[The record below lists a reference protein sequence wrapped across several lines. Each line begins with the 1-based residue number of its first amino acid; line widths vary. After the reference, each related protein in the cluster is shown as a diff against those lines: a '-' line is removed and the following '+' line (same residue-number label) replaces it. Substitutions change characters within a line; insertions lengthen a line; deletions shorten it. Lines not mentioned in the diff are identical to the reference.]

1 MLAAADSASP
11 DAAAAL
17 EKLCR
22 TYWSPLY
29 AFVRRC
35 GHSVHDAEDL
45 TQEFLAGLLH
55 RKGLARLQPE
65 KGRFR
70 AFLLASLKHFLAD
83 QRDRESAQKR
93 GGGVPVLSLDD
104 TTAEARYQ
112 LEPRDDLTPDR
123 VFERRWAYAL
133 LEQVL
138 VLLRGEF
145 VRAGKGPLFEAL
157 RPFLVGEAEG
167 ISYVEV
173 AARLGLTEAAAKMTV
188 TRMRRRY
195 RELLRAEVAHTVA
208 DPREIDEELRH
219 LMAALQ

>member
-1 MLAAADSASP
+1 MAAGDSASP
-11 DAAAAL
+11 DATAAL

-22 TYWSPLY
+22 TYWHPLY
-29 AFVRRC
+29 AYVRRC
-35 GHSVHDAEDL
+35 GHSVHDAQDL
-45 TQEFLAGLLH
+45 TQEFLAGLLQ
-55 RKGLARLQPE
+55 RKGLAGLRPE

-83 QRDRESAQKR
+83 QRDRERAQKR

-104 TTAEARYQ
+104 LTAEARYQ
-112 LEPRDDLTPDR
+112 LEPRDELTPDR
-123 VFERRWAYAL
+123 AFERRWAYTL

-145 VRAGKGPLFEAL
+145 VLADKGPLFEAL
-157 RPFLVGEAEG
+157 RPFLVGEAQG
-167 ISYVEV
+167 VSYSEV

-208 DPREIDEELRH
+208 DPREIDEELRQ
-219 LMAALQ
+219 LMVALQ